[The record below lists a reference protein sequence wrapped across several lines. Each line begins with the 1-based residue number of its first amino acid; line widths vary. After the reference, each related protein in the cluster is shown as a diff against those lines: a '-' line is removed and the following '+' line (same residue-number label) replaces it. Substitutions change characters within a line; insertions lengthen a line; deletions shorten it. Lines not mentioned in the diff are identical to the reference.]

1 MATVLLARYRGP
13 MGFWRPVAVKRL
25 HEALARDPA
34 FVSML
39 LDEARL
45 GSQVRHPLVA
55 EVIDLVTEGSEVCLV
70 MQYVH
75 GSSLRALLEVDS
87 SPVPIPVAVAVLSD
101 ALNGLHAAHEA
112 RDTRGTL
119 LGVVHRDVSPH
130 NLLVGADGFTR
141 VTDFGIAKAVW
152 RAQTTCDGQLK
163 GKLAYM
169 APEQLAKGRIDR
181 RADVFGA
188 AVVLWELLAGKRL
201 FEATDPEALLARRS
215 WVPPR
220 MGRDDLPAGLE
231 EAVLRGLAADPDRR
245 FESAL
250 QMAEAIE
257 RACRPASRAA
267 VAAWVERLASADLAG
282 RASLLDAS
290 SSGSVAPGISG
301 AWRVASDSATIPNA
315 DASGDRTPSGLG
327 PVATDSVLPRK
338 AATRQAAVIAAL
350 AAALAVF
357 ATISFAQLR
366 SGARGGSA
374 VTTGQGAGVA
384 TASAPAEQRPAPV
397 DTPSSIAQS
406 APPGSASANGSAMRP
421 APPPPARTTRPAKA
435 PAVRSACDPPYRT
448 DDTGV
453 KIYKVEC
460 L

>member
-188 AVVLWELLAGKRL
+188 AVVLWELLRASGCSRRRIPRRFWRGARGCRRGWGVTICRPGSRKRCCAGWPRIRTVDSSPRCKWPKRSSGRAVPPL
-201 FEATDPEALLARRS
+201 APRSRRGWSGSRPRTWPGERRCSTRARR
-215 WVPPR
+215 
-220 MGRDDLPAGLE
+220 GRSP
-231 EAVLRGLAADPDRR
+231 
-245 FESAL
+245 
-250 QMAEAIE
+250 
-257 RACRPASRAA
+257 PASRA
-267 VAAWVERLASADLAG
+267 L
-282 RASLLDAS
+282 
-290 SSGSVAPGISG
+290 
-301 AWRVASDSATIPNA
+301 
-315 DASGDRTPSGLG
+315 
-327 PVATDSVLPRK
+327 
-338 AATRQAAVIAAL
+338 
-350 AAALAVF
+350 
-357 ATISFAQLR
+357 
-366 SGARGGSA
+366 GGSRRIRRRFR
-374 VTTGQGAGVA
+374 TRMRRETGLLRVWGPWRRTRSFRA
-384 TASAPAEQRPAPV
+384 RPPRGK
-397 DTPSSIAQS
+397 P
-406 APPGSASANGSAMRP
+406 R
-421 APPPPARTTRPAKA
+421 
-435 PAVRSACDPPYRT
+435 
-448 DDTGV
+448 
-453 KIYKVEC
+453 
-460 L
+460 